1 MGSMN
6 KVFLMGNLTRD
17 PELRQTGSGKAVAEV
32 GIAVSEKFKNK
43 EGKEVESV
51 CFAEVVVW
59 GKQAEACAQYLAKGS
74 AVLIE
79 GSLQFDQW
87 QTADGQKRSKL
98 RVLANRVQFLGR
110 LRKAEAGQTPAV
122 SEGEGEDPA
131 LEPAGSIPF

>member
-6 KVFLMGNLTRD
+6 RVFLMGNLTRD
-17 PELRQTGSGKAVAEV
+17 PELRQTASGLAVAEF

-43 EGKEVESV
+43 EGKAIESV

-59 GKQAEACAQYLAKGS
+59 EKQAEACGQYITKGS
-74 AVLIE
+74 AVLVE
-79 GSLQFDQW
+79 GSLQFEQW

-98 RVLANRVQFLGR
+98 KVRANRVQFLGR
-110 LRKAEAGQTPAV
+110 PRKAEEGQARAG
-122 SEGEGEDPA
+122 SEREVEDPA

>member
-17 PELRQTGSGKAVAEV
+17 PELRQTASGLAVAEF

-43 EGKEVESV
+43 EGKAIESV

-59 GKQAEACAQYLAKGS
+59 EKQAEACGQYLTKGS
-74 AVLIE
+74 SALVE
-79 GSLQFDQW
+79 GSLQFEQW

-98 RVLANRVQFLGR
+98 KVRANRVQFLGR
-110 LRKAEAGQTPAV
+110 LRKAQEGQTRAA
-122 SEGEGEDPA
+122 SEGEVDDPA